1 MHVETVWADIKN
13 MYTELSHDAILTALR
28 WLLGV
33 SARSRSKRICIMR
46 KGRGGVRWGRS
57 YDACNAT
64 TMALDELYHIIQ
76 WDLDHEVFA
85 LGNMVLRQLFGIGM
99 GAPTSPS
106 LAILVCAH
114 CEHEFFASVYDA
126 CHFTPQLV
134 AGTRYIDDVAQWFAV

>member
-1 MHVETVWADIKN
+1 M
-13 MYTELSHDAILTALR
+13 
-28 WLLGV
+28 
-33 SARSRSKRICIMR
+33 SACERSRAKIIMQSFHAKELVRDWVTAMFRAICIMR